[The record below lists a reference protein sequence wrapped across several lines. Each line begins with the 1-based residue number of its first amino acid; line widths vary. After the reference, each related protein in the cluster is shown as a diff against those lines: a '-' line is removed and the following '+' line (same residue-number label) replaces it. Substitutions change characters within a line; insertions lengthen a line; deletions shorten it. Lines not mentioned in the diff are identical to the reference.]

1 MFSLASLRTRHT
13 LTCDGCED
21 KIYEDEVYYLVDGEI
36 MCETCAEET
45 MKEVFGN
52 MAVAAKAELFGYERN
67 SNTNPWEE

>member
-21 KIYEDEVYYLVDGEI
+21 KIYEDETYYLVDGEI

-52 MAVAAKAELFGYERN
+52 MSVAEKASLFGYERC
-67 SNTNPWEE
+67 SLASQLED